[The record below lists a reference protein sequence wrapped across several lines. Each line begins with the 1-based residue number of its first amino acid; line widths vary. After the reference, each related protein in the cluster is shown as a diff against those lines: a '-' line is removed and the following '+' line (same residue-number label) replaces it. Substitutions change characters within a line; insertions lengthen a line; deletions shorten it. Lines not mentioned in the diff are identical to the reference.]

1 MSLAQ
6 LLVQALTD
14 ALKKAGINADIRP
27 LSDKVVITIPSV
39 EIQRMMLSQVP
50 PQYSGILTVKSGDVI
65 IEVKLA

>member
-1 MSLAQ
+1 MSLTQ

-14 ALKKAGINADIRP
+14 ALKKAGVNADIRP
-27 LSDKVVITIPSV
+27 LSDKVVITIPSA